1 MTKEP
6 KTSKAE
12 LERLQRDLGSLLGKA
27 ENPVIVAG
35 LDKATGTMLRFAH
48 ASYADAVLM
57 SAIIVAEACAMAADL
72 DETEP
77 EALLNVA
84 LEELEKIARSALEI
98 TQHEHQAGK
107 GGRAS

>member
-1 MTKEP
+1 MTNEP

-12 LERLQRDLGSLLGKA
+12 LERLQRDLGSLLEKA

-35 LDKATGTMLRFAH
+35 LDTATGTMLRFMH
-48 ASYADAVLM
+48 ASYADTVLM
-57 SAIIVAEACAMAADL
+57 SAIIVAEACAISADL
-72 DETEP
+72 GEAEP

-84 LEELEKIARSALEI
+84 LEELGKVARGALEI

-107 GGRAS
+107 GGRPS

>member
-1 MTKEP
+1 MTNEP

-72 DETEP
+72 HETEP

-84 LEELEKIARSALEI
+84 LEELGKIARSALEI

-107 GGRAS
+107 GGRPA

>member
-1 MTKEP
+1 MTNEP

-48 ASYADAVLM
+48 ASYPDTVLM
-57 SAIIVAEACAMAADL
+57 SAIIVAEGCAMAADIG
-72 DETEP
+72 DADP
-77 EALLNVA
+77 EAILEVA
-84 LEELEKIARSALEI
+84 LEELGKIARSALEI

>member
-1 MTKEP
+1 MTNEP

-12 LERLQRDLGSLLGKA
+12 LERLQRDLGSLLEKA

-48 ASYADAVLM
+48 ASYADTVLVNGV
-57 SAIIVAEACAMAADL
+57 ILAEACAMAADIG
-72 DETEP
+72 DADP
-77 EALLNVA
+77 EALLEAA
-84 LEELEKIARSALEI
+84 LEELANIARGALEI